1 MKTTTPRKHHFKT
14 KYGRC
19 RAYEKLKAR
28 SRWKNPAVAEYETN
42 WFLRFH
48 VGGETWDEMAGKV
61 YPVSNDIKK
70 LKEYV
75 ETIMEVRQEAAH
87 QGKLDRL
94 REVVAPSR
102 VLWLSEVLALHEQ
115 HAPTREH
122 FRKSRQRLAAIFR
135 ELTGLEPHEIQVG
148 SKLWSKANM
157 DAWVRM
163 RQASIAWIENKV
175 AQMMAAMSLEEREAC
190 KGKVKVE
197 VDWAELRADYKAGK
211 LPAKDK
217 VNKMPVNT
225 TIVGYLRSAKS
236 VFAEGG
242 EYLPGLVVPDISEFR
257 SYEAG
262 IRITKGLGEMS
273 QDVLQKIIEGLPA
286 LKAKR
291 LDAWALLQV
300 AAWTAARPVSLTR
313 MNRSNIT
320 WLEDGTAKLAIP
332 ETKDGNT
339 TMARVPQDVAEA
351 LHELAN
357 EEGLFGRSPGGM
369 ERLTRRELNPWLRMM
384 GLEGSQALYRFRG
397 HQLQATTDALDLM
410 AASNKGGHKDMK
422 TTKTYYAK
430 RAPEVPM
437 VDWQTSEVRA

>member
-115 HAPTREH
+115 HAPKSEH
-122 FRKSRQRLAAIFR
+122 SRKSRQRLASIWR
-135 ELTGLEPHEIQVG
+135 EVLGLEPSEVQVCP
-148 SKLWSKANM
+148 KLWSKDNLN
-157 DAWVRM
+157 AWVRM
-163 RQASIAWIENKV
+163 RQE
-175 AQMMAAMSLEEREAC
+175 MARHDDETLT
-190 KGKVKVE
+190 
-197 VDWAELRADYKAGK
+197 WATLRADYKAGK

-217 VNKMPVNT
+217 ETEMPCNT

-236 VFAEGG
+236 VFAASG
-242 EYLPGLVVPDISEFR
+242 EYLPGLVLPDLAAFHSF
-257 SYEAG
+257 EAG
-262 IRITKGLGEMS
+262 VRITKGLGELPPE
-273 QDVLQKIIEGLPA
+273 VLQKVIEGLPA

-291 LDAWALLQV
+291 LDAWTLFQV
-300 AAWTAARPVSLTR
+300 VAWTAARPVSLTR
-313 MNRSNIT
+313 MNRSSIT

-332 ETKDGNT
+332 ETKGGRLT
-339 TMARVPQDVAEA
+339 VARVPKDVAAA
-351 LHELAN
+351 LHELAD
-357 EEGLFGRSPGGM
+357 ESGLFGRSAGAM
-369 ERLTRRELNPWLRMM
+369 ERLNRRELNPWLRTM
-384 GLEGSQALYRFRG
+384 GVEGSQALYRFRA
-397 HQLQATTDALDLM
+397 HQIQATRDALGLERASDR
-410 AASNKGGHKDMK
+410 AAHQNTK
-422 TTKTYYAK
+422 TTATYYAQ

>member
-102 VLWLSEVLALHEQ
+102 VIWLSEVIALHEQ
-115 HAPTREH
+115 HAPKSEH
-122 FRKSRQRLAAIFR
+122 SRKSRQRLAAIWR
-135 ELTGLEPHEIQVG
+135 EVLGLEPSEVQVCP
-148 SKLWSKANM
+148 KLWSKDNLN
-157 DAWVRM
+157 AWVRM
-163 RQASIAWIENKV
+163 RQE
-175 AQMMAAMSLEEREAC
+175 MARRDDDTLT
-190 KGKVKVE
+190 
-197 VDWAELRADYKAGK
+197 WAPLRADYKAGK

-217 VNKMPVNT
+217 ETEMPCNT

-236 VFAEGG
+236 VFAASG
-242 EYLPGLVVPDISEFR
+242 EYLPGLVLPDLAAFHSF
-257 SYEAG
+257 EAG
-262 IRITKGLGEMS
+262 VRITKGLGELPPE
-273 QDVLQKIIEGLPA
+273 VLQKVIEGLPA

-291 LDAWALLQV
+291 LDAWTLFQV
-300 AAWTAARPVSLTR
+300 VAWTAARPVSLTR
-313 MNRSNIT
+313 MNRSSIT

-332 ETKDGNT
+332 ETKGGRLT
-339 TMARVPQDVAEA
+339 VARVPKDVAEA
-351 LHELAN
+351 LHELAD
-357 EEGLFGRSPGGM
+357 ESGLFGRSAGAM
-369 ERLTRRELNPWLRMM
+369 ERLNRRELNPWLRTM
-384 GLEGSQALYRFRG
+384 GVEGSQALYRFRA
-397 HQLQATTDALDLM
+397 HQIQATRDALGLE
-410 AASNKGGHKDMK
+410 AAKDRAAHTSEK
-422 TTKTYYAK
+422 TTEGFYAK

>member
-102 VLWLSEVLALHEQ
+102 VIWLSEVIALHEQ
-115 HAPTREH
+115 HAPKTEH
-122 FRKSRQRLAAIFR
+122 SRKSRQRLAAIWR
-135 ELTGLEPHEIQVG
+135 EVLGLEPSEVQVCP
-148 SKLWSKANM
+148 KLWSKDNLN
-157 DAWVRM
+157 AWVRM
-163 RQASIAWIENKV
+163 RQE
-175 AQMMAAMSLEEREAC
+175 MARRDDDTLT
-190 KGKVKVE
+190 
-197 VDWAELRADYKAGK
+197 WAPLRADYKAGK

-217 VNKMPVNT
+217 ETEMPCNT

-236 VFAEGG
+236 VFAASG
-242 EYLPGLVVPDISEFR
+242 EYLPGLVLPDLAAFHSF
-257 SYEAG
+257 EAG
-262 IRITKGLGEMS
+262 VRITKGLGELPPE
-273 QDVLQKIIEGLPA
+273 VLQKVIEGLPA

-291 LDAWALLQV
+291 LDAWTLFQV
-300 AAWTAARPVSLTR
+300 VAWTAARPVSLTR
-313 MNRSNIT
+313 MNRSSIT

-332 ETKDGNT
+332 ETKGGRLT
-339 TMARVPQDVAEA
+339 VARVPKDVAEA
-351 LHELAN
+351 LHELAD
-357 EEGLFGRSPGGM
+357 ESGLFGRSAGAM
-369 ERLTRRELNPWLRMM
+369 ERLNRRELNPWLRTM
-384 GLEGSQALYRFRG
+384 GVEGSQALYRFRA
-397 HQLQATTDALDLM
+397 HQIQATRDALGLE
-410 AASNKGGHKDMK
+410 AAKDRAAHTSEK
-422 TTKTYYAK
+422 TTEGFYAK

>member
-115 HAPTREH
+115 HAPKSEH
-122 FRKSRQRLAAIFR
+122 ARKSRQRLAAIWR
-135 ELTGLEPHEIQVG
+135 EVLGLEPSEVQVCP
-148 SKLWSKANM
+148 KLWSKDNLN
-157 DAWVRM
+157 AWVRM
-163 RQASIAWIENKV
+163 RQE
-175 AQMMAAMSLEEREAC
+175 MARRADEE
-190 KGKVKVE
+190 
-197 VDWAELRADYKAGK
+197 DLTWATLRADYKAGK

-217 VNKMPVNT
+217 ETEMPCNT

-236 VFAEGG
+236 VFASSG
-242 EYLPGLVVPDISEFR
+242 EYLPGLVLPDLAAFHSF
-257 SYEAG
+257 EAG
-262 IRITKGLGEMS
+262 VRITKGLGELPPE
-273 QDVLQKIIEGLPA
+273 VLQKVIEGLPA

-291 LDAWALLQV
+291 LDAWTLFQV
-300 AAWTAARPVSLTR
+300 VAWTAARPVSLTR
-313 MNRSNIT
+313 MNRSSIT

-332 ETKDGNT
+332 ETKGGRLT
-339 TMARVPQDVAEA
+339 VARVPKDVAEA
-351 LHELAN
+351 LHELAD
-357 EEGLFGRSPGGM
+357 ESGLFGRSAGAM
-369 ERLTRRELNPWLRMM
+369 ERLNRRELNPWLRTM
-384 GLEGSQALYRFRG
+384 GVEGSQALYRFRA
-397 HQLQATTDALDLM
+397 HQIQATRDALGLE
-410 AASNKGGHKDMK
+410 AAKDRAAHTSEK
-422 TTKTYYAK
+422 TTEGFYAK